1 MFSASSISVS
11 ILSPARSRSLHV
23 IARNLLAILFAL
35 CIGASAQSADEI
47 IAKNIAAR
55 GGLEKLKAIQSS
67 RVTSTIDQGGFRAT
81 VIQENKRPNM
91 LRTRFLVQGMAA
103 TTAYDGST
111 GWRIAPFQGRKDP
124 ELVGEDDLKGLAENA
139 DFDGPLVDYKAKGHI
154 VEYLG
159 HDEVDGDDAYKLK
172 VTLKSGDIL
181 YYYFDPDTFLE
192 IQREVQVFVRGSVRE
207 SVIQLGSYKAVE
219 GVMYPFSV
227 ESWPKSNPEARSK
240 NTVQKIEINVS
251 IPDTDFKMPS
261 APK

>member
-1 MFSASSISVS
+1 M
-11 ILSPARSRSLHV
+11 
-23 IARNLLAILFAL
+23 IARNLLAILFVL
-35 CIGASAQSADEI
+35 CIGVSAQTADQI

-67 RVTSTIDQGGFRAT
+67 RVTSTIDQGSFRAT

-91 LRTRFLVQGMAA
+91 LRTNFLVQGMTAI
-103 TTAYDGST
+103 TAYDGST
-111 GWRIAPFQGRKDP
+111 GWRISPFQGRKDP
-124 ELVGEDDLKGLAENA
+124 ELIGEDELKSIAENS
-139 DFDGPLVDYKAKGHI
+139 DIDGPLLDYKAKGHT

-172 VTLKSGDIL
+172 VTLKSGDVF

-192 IQREVQVFVRGSVRE
+192 IQREIQIFVRGSVRE
-207 SVIQLGSYKAVE
+207 TVVQFGSYKPVD

-240 NTVQKIEINVS
+240 SSVQKIEINTSV
-251 IPDTDFKMPS
+251 PDTDFKMPS
-261 APK
+261 AK